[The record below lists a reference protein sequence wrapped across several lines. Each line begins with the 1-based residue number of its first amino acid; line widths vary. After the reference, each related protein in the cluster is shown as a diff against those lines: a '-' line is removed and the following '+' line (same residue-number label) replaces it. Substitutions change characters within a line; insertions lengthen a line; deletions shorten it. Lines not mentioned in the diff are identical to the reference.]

1 MKINNYF
8 NWKSILAIDLILL
21 ATVFLLMKPFTMASD
36 DLAFAQEINGL
47 SGLENKT
54 FTISAYYSPLPCQ
67 ERYVTGSFEGDVRLN
82 GEGVH
87 SADGSVVYAGMVAAP
102 RTFAFGTKMDI
113 PGIGI
118 VAVHDRGGA
127 IVNGN
132 GSNLYD
138 RLDVWMGYGDKG
150 LTRALN
156 WGKRTMDV
164 VVYGVNDSI
173 AEQVILGDY
182 SPEEGQQNDCGATE
196 VAESSGNSENS
207 TVSENTTPA
216 VVNEIAVSPVL
227 VASESSEA
235 PNSVQPQLEELLTVD
250 LKFGDTS
257 DQVRSLQNQLKKLNF
272 YRTEVTGNY
281 GEVTKHAVFKFQQS
295 QGLVLDENSPY
306 AGIFGPKTR
315 DRMNELVASNNYN
328 QIKIAQATND
338 FQVTY
343 LAQMEADKPRKTL
356 LSMELRYGMRGPEV
370 AELQKFL
377 KSQGFF
383 EGALITQ
390 YYGPVTKE
398 AVMSFQKA
406 HNVISSE
413 ADTGAGHV
421 GPATLEVINTLS

>member
-1 MKINNYF
+1 MKKTNYF
-8 NWKSILAIDLILL
+8 KWGSILIVDLILL
-21 ATVFLLMKPFTMASD
+21 AATFLLMKPFTMASD
-36 DLAFAQEINGL
+36 DLAFAQEVNGL

-102 RTFAFGTKMDI
+102 RTYAFGTKMDV

-118 VAVHDRGGA
+118 VAVRDRGGA

-173 AEQVILGDY
+173 AEQVTLGDY
-182 SPEEGQQNDCGATE
+182 SPDEGQQNECGTTE
-196 VAESSGNSENS
+196 V
-207 TVSENTTPA
+207 VENTTPA
-216 VVNEIAVSPVL
+216 VVNETVVSPIL
-227 VASESSEA
+227 VASESSA
-235 PNSVQPQLEELLTVD
+235 TPNSVQPQLEELLTVD
-250 LKFGDTS
+250 LKFGDAS
-257 DQVRSLQNQLKKLNF
+257 DQVRALQNQLKKLNF
-272 YRTEVTGNY
+272 YRTGVTGNF

-295 QGLVLDENSPY
+295 QELVLDENSPY
-306 AGIFGPKTR
+306 AGVFGPRTR

-328 QIKIAQATND
+328 QIRIAQATND

-356 LSMELRYGMRGPEV
+356 LSMELKYGMRGPEV

-377 KSQGFF
+377 KSHGFF
-383 EGALITQ
+383 DGALITQ
-390 YYGPVTKE
+390 YYGPVTRE
-398 AVMSFQKA
+398 AVMNFQKA